1 VSLNQLKPLA
11 LALAVAA
18 VFAPA
23 LAKAAP
29 PVVLDESKLPQAF
42 HFDPKD
48 LDPATPVCNDL
59 NTYVNGK
66 WMAAN
71 PIPADKTSWGTGNII
86 SDRSLGVQQ
95 QIVEGLAKNPG
106 APGSNAQKIG
116 DVYRIGNDVE
126 RANREG
132 IAPLK
137 PTLAKIDAIADRAA
151 LNDFLYDSYAHGDQY
166 VFAFGPE
173 SDFQKPDMVAGF
185 AFESGLS
192 LPERAYY
199 LEDTYKPIRDAFVA
213 HVERMLKLGG
223 VAPDAAKAQAA
234 AVLAFETRLATA
246 SLTPIEARDPKNQYH
261 WVSMAEANAAT
272 PHWDWSKFM
281 KAVNVDVPGFSLSQP
296 KFFAEMDKMLAE
308 TPVADWQAYLRY
320 HALSGAAPFLS
331 ADVDNENFA
340 FYGTTLNGQPQ
351 QRPRWKR
358 VLGTIN
364 GNMGEALGQL
374 YVEEVFP
381 AESKEKMQELVGN
394 LLVALK
400 ARLQNLEWMSPET
413 KAKALE
419 KLATFDP
426 KIGYPDKWRDY
437 SKLTIDPKASYYDVA
452 QAMQEHENAWAM
464 GKIGKPADRKEWGMS
479 PQTVNAY
486 YNPLKNEIVFPAAIL
501 QPPFFDVNAD
511 PALNYGGIGAVIGH
525 EIMHGFDDQGSQF
538 DAQGRNANWWTD
550 SDRKAFEAR
559 TAKLVK
565 QFDDYVAV
573 DDVHVKGQLTLGENI
588 GDLSGVRIAYDAL
601 QKDLENKRIGLID
614 GLTQDQRFFLNYAT
628 IWRSNMRP
636 EALKVLVNSNPH
648 APGRFR
654 AIAPPSNL
662 SEFASA
668 FDCKAGDPMVRGGD
682 NQVIIW

>member
-1 VSLNQLKPLA
+1 VSLNQIKPLA
-11 LALAVAA
+11 LALSVAA
-18 VFAPA
+18 AFAPA
-23 LAKAAP
+23 FAKAAP

-48 LDPATPVCNDL
+48 RDDATPVCKDL
-59 NTYVNGK
+59 NLNVNGK

-71 PIPADKTSWGTGNII
+71 PIPADKTAWGTGNII

-95 QIVEGLAKNPG
+95 QIVEGLAKKSSE
-106 APGSNAQKIG
+106 PGSNAQKIG
-116 DVYRIGNDVE
+116 DAYRIGNDVE

-137 PTLAKIDAIADRAA
+137 PKLAQIDAITDRAGITSY
-151 LNDFLYDSYAHGDQY
+151 LYDSFAHGDQY

-173 SDFQKPDMVAGF
+173 SDFQKPDMVTGY

-199 LEDTYKPIRDAFVA
+199 LEDTYKPIREAFVA
-213 HVERMLKLGG
+213 HVEHMLTLGG
-223 VAPDAAKAQAA
+223 VAPAEAKKQAA

-246 SLTPIEARDPKNQYH
+246 SLTPIEGRDPKNQYH
-261 WVSMAEANAAT
+261 WVSMEEAAKAT
-272 PHWDWSKFM
+272 PNFDWGKFM
-281 KAVNVDVPGFSLSQP
+281 SAVNVQVPGFSLSQP
-296 KFFAEMDKMLAE
+296 KFFGEFDKMLAE

-320 HALSGAAPFLS
+320 HALSDAAPFLS

-340 FYGTTLNGQPQ
+340 FYGTKLNGQPQ

-358 VLGTIN
+358 VLGAIN
-364 GNMGEALGQL
+364 GSMGEALGQL
-374 YVEEVFP
+374 YVAQVFP
-381 AESKEKMQELVGN
+381 AESKEKMQELVAN
-394 LLVALK
+394 LRVALK
-400 ARLQNLEWMSPET
+400 ARLENLAWMSPET

-426 KIGYPDKWRDY
+426 KIGYPDKWRDFY
-437 SKLTIDPKASYYDVA
+437 KLSIDPTWNYYQVA
-452 QAMQEHENAWAM
+452 QAMGEHENAWNMA
-464 GKIGKPADRKEWGMS
+464 KIGKPADRTEWGMS

-501 QPPFFDVNAD
+501 QAPFFDPKAD

-538 DAQGRNANWWTD
+538 DAQGRNLNWWTD
-550 SDRKAFEAR
+550 ADRKAFESR

-588 GDLSGVRIAYDAL
+588 GDLSGMRIAYDAL
-601 QKDLENKRIGLID
+601 QKDLENKKIGLID

-628 IWRSNMRP
+628 IWRNNMRP
-636 EALKVLVNSNPH
+636 EAMKVMVNSNPH
-648 APGRFR
+648 APGKFR
-654 AIAPPSNL
+654 AVAAPSNMP
-662 SEFASA
+662 EFAAA
-668 FDCKAGDPMVRGGD
+668 FDCKATDPMIRSGA
-682 NQVIIW
+682 NRVIIW